1 MVLAL
6 MTLSWTEQ
14 LNTDQAAQRHPL
26 TFCSPPYS
34 ALPNNQK
41 WDTAVEKRHSDTRVP
56 LRPQKKGP
64 LACRGDCIFDVTAQ
78 SYCQEDHGGGH
89 TPLFISDS
97 YLITGSP

>member
-1 MVLAL
+1 M
-6 MTLSWTEQ
+6 
-14 LNTDQAAQRHPL
+14 
-26 TFCSPPYS
+26 
-34 ALPNNQK
+34 
-41 WDTAVEKRHSDTRVP
+41 
-56 LRPQKKGP
+56 PQKKGP